1 MAEKFG
7 LVEAICGTV
16 LVKKIE
22 RQKALKFLMQNSFK
36 KRMLFIYRE
45 QSREKKVSLSACA
58 NRSCLSN
65 TFWWFSV
72 LSLSFSRK
80 ASLLLYCPSICRR
93 VLGKKLHP
101 ASFSFFYT
109 LDSIVIGYAELFP
122 IWYRFGGHQM
132 ALLQS
137 TTFHNNSITNPQDK
151 SLVLITTAVQST
163 Q

>member
-101 ASFSFFYT
+101 ASFSFLHTRFDSYRICRTFSNMISFLGGTRWRFYSQQLFT
-109 LDSIVIGYAELFP
+109 IIVLRILKTRAWF
-122 IWYRFGGHQM
+122 
-132 ALLQS
+132 
-137 TTFHNNSITNPQDK
+137 
-151 SLVLITTAVQST
+151 
-163 Q
+163 

>member
-72 LSLSFSRK
+72 LSLSPSAEKLLFSFIVLPFVEEFWVKNCILHHFLFLHTRFD
-80 ASLLLYCPSICRR
+80 SYRICRTFSNMISFW
-93 VLGKKLHP
+93 GAP
-101 ASFSFFYT
+101 DGASTVNNFS
-109 LDSIVIGYAELFP
+109 
-122 IWYRFGGHQM
+122 Q
-132 ALLQS
+132 
-137 TTFHNNSITNPQDK
+137 
-151 SLVLITTAVQST
+151 
-163 Q
+163 

>member
-1 MAEKFG
+1 METGKKLFIFGFFREYFLRYTSYTMAEKFG

-122 IWYRFGGHQM
+122 I
-132 ALLQS
+132 
-137 TTFHNNSITNPQDK
+137 
-151 SLVLITTAVQST
+151 
-163 Q
+163 